1 MDEVILPPVQTS
13 FKESSKVVQNL
24 FKNNA
29 QKYEYLIKHDPNN
42 PWIAE
47 FKQTK
52 ECRLLYE

>member
-1 MDEVILPPVQTS
+1 MDEAISLPVQTS
-13 FKESSKVVQNL
+13 FKESSNTVQNL
-24 FKNNA
+24 FKNNS

-52 ECRLLYE
+52 EYRLLYE